1 MKMHMKNPLWVTNPH
16 VAKREFE
23 RELREIIDAI
33 RIDYEGV
40 FSRLEV
46 VKMFREVLGE

>member
-23 RELREIIDAI
+23 RE
-33 RIDYEGV
+33 
-40 FSRLEV
+40 
-46 VKMFREVLGE
+46 FREKFGEKEGKDPIWLASQVRKEVLAE